1 MRREKIILDVD
12 PGHDDAIAI
21 LLAARAD
28 NLDLRGITVVA
39 GNQILEKTL
48 NNTLNIVNYADLK
61 VPVYKGMAKPLV
73 RKQVTAGHIHGE
85 SGLDGPDFPS
95 LTLEAEKKHAV
106 DFIIDEALKAE
117 EGITLVPVGPLTNI
131 AAAIL
136 LKPEIKDK
144 INRIVMMG
152 GAYGLGNRTP
162 AAEFNIYADAEAA
175 DIIFK
180 SGIDITMVGLDLTF
194 QAQAYPEIIDRIS
207 KIGNKVTDLVV
218 ELLEFFG
225 STYQDF
231 YGLKAGPL
239 HDVCAV
245 AKLIDDDVFTTRK
258 MHVDI
263 ETDSS
268 LTYGRTVCDYYDV
281 TGKKKNAEVALD
293 LNKEKF
299 WDLLCDILGHYN

>member
-1 MRREKIILDVD
+1 MKRKKIILDVD

-21 LLAARAD
+21 LLAAKAE

-48 NNTLNIVNYADLK
+48 TNTLNIVNYADLN
-61 VPVYKGMAKPLV
+61 VPVYKGLAKPLV
-73 RKQVTAGHIHGE
+73 REQVTAGHIHGE
-85 SGLDGPDFPS
+85 TGLDGPDFPP
-95 LTLEAEKKHAV
+95 LTVEAEKEHAV
-106 DFIIDEALKAE
+106 DFIINEALKSAD
-117 EGITLVPVGPLTNI
+117 GITLVPVGPLTNI

-144 INRIVMMG
+144 INKIVMMG

-175 DIIFK
+175 DIVFK
-180 SGIDITMVGLDLTF
+180 SGIEITMVGLDLTF
-194 QAQAYPEIIDRIS
+194 QAQAYPEIVDRIA
-207 KIGNKVTDLVV
+207 KIGNKVSDLVV
-218 ELLEFFG
+218 ELLDYFG

-231 YGLKAGPL
+231 YGLEAGPL

-263 ETDSS
+263 ETDSR
-268 LTYGRTVCDYYDV
+268 LNYGRTVCDYYEV
-281 TGKKKNAEVALD
+281 TGKEKNAYVALD

-299 WDLLCDILGHYN
+299 WDLLCDVLGHYN